1 MNSHLKTKLEQSL
14 QHTHDLVAHLEEES
28 LSLDLPDLPY
38 NQISSQLWCILDARE
53 GDIKLIKPLN

>member
-1 MNSHLKTKLEQSL
+1 MTYLKTKLEQSL
-14 QHTHDLVAHLEEES
+14 QYTHDFIAHLEEES